1 MNEEENKKEKKENEY
16 GFFKNLKND
25 LKNDSFYKRVFFL
38 AIVIVVVYFIISPL
52 NNCLRS
58 GKSYSSCGSDRWTG
72 LKW

>member
-38 AIVIVVVYFIISPL
+38 AIVIVVVYFTD
-52 NNCLRS
+52 
-58 GKSYSSCGSDRWTG
+58 CGF
-72 LKW
+72 